1 MNYSK
6 EILSIVSETTG
17 ISIPQILS
25 PSRKAE
31 IVQARQLSMYFHR
44 WNTKLSL
51 QQIAAIH
58 KRDQHGTVINACN
71 AISWDIRT
79 NKKLSEQ
86 HDHIK
91 LYLKNS

>member
-1 MNYSK
+1 MNNTK
-6 EILSIVSETTG
+6 QILSIVSETTG
-17 ISIPQILS
+17 ITIEQILS
-25 PSRKAE
+25 PSRKME

-51 QQIAAIH
+51 QQIAYLH

-71 AISWDIRT
+71 AISWDIRS
-79 NKKLSEQ
+79 NKKLADQYE
-86 HDHIK
+86 HIK